1 MKDVFIYDTLR
12 TPRGRGNKGG
22 ALYEVKPIDLIAT
35 AFRAL
40 QSRNQIPTEKV
51 SDVIIGCASPTDGQG
66 YNIAKSGL
74 LKAKWS
80 DTVSGLQV
88 NRYCTSGLEAIN
100 LAALKVSSKLEHLV
114 VAGGVESMSRVPLGS
129 DTGALM
135 RDPETINAIKYLPQG
150 VAADLIASLEGYTR
164 EDLDNYALQSY
175 ERAQFAQNQ
184 QYFNKS
190 LIPVRDRN
198 GYPILE
204 KEEVLQEALD
214 TTSLSTL
221 PAAFEKEGEMGY
233 DVMAIQKYPILE
245 EVKHLHTT
253 GNSFSAADGAALVLI
268 GSEEM
273 GKAMGWKPR
282 ARIVS
287 FAIASAE
294 PTIMLT
300 GMLPATEKALLL
312 AGMNTS
318 HIDLWECNE
327 NFAAVVLKYQH
338 TFQIDAAKLNVNG
351 GAIALGH
358 PVGATGAILLGTI
371 LDELERRNLNI
382 GLIAIS
388 GGAGSGIATIIERM

>member
-1 MKDVFIYDTLR
+1 
-12 TPRGRGNKGG
+12 
-22 ALYEVKPIDLIAT
+22 
-35 AFRAL
+35 
-40 QSRNQIPTEKV
+40 
-51 SDVIIGCASPTDGQG
+51 
-66 YNIAKSGL
+66 
-74 LKAKWS
+74 
-80 DTVSGLQV
+80 
-88 NRYCTSGLEAIN
+88 
-100 LAALKVSSKLEHLV
+100 
-114 VAGGVESMSRVPLGS
+114 
-129 DTGALM
+129 
-135 RDPETINAIKYLPQG
+135 
-150 VAADLIASLEGYTR
+150 
-164 EDLDNYALQSY
+164 
-175 ERAQFAQNQ
+175 
-184 QYFNKS
+184 
-190 LIPVRDRN
+190 
-198 GYPILE
+198 LE